1 MIGLL
6 EVELFN
12 NASRSL
18 KDKRRD
24 LKRLIDRMHNEFNVA
39 VAEIEWQNTWQR
51 TKLAMA
57 VVSNDAR
64 HNSQVLEH
72 IISKIKR
79 KHLAWQLADYSI
91 REVY

>member
-12 NASRSL
+12 NGSRSL

-24 LKRLIDRMHNEFNVA
+24 LNRLIDKLHNTYNAA
-39 VAEIEWQNTWQR
+39 VAEVDFQNTWQR
-51 TKLAMA
+51 TSLAVA

-64 HNSQVLEH
+64 HNTQVLERVMGTIRGNH
-72 IISKIKR
+72 Y
-79 KHLAWQLADYSI
+79 WQVLDYSI
-91 REVY
+91 REVF